1 RLVAIEIADQTN
13 TEGNVVQVIAV
24 DVAAIDLTSPAV
36 TDFDFA
42 VTGGGAIAYDKMIS
56 KAILHTANVPVVIV
70 KDAGAALSRPTV
82 VNDDELPAP
91 PENGSAVNL

>member
-1 RLVAIEIADQTN
+1 MRINFPAALSQIPDQFFARFELPLRRLVAIEIADQTN

-42 VTGGGAIAYDKMIS
+42 V
-56 KAILHTANVPVVIV
+56 
-70 KDAGAALSRPTV
+70 
-82 VNDDELPAP
+82 
-91 PENGSAVNL
+91 